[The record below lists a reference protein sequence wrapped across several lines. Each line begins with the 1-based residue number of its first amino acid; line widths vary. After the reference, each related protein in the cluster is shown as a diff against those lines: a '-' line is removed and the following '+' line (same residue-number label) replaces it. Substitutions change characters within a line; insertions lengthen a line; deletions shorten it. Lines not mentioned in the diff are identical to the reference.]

1 MAVAQLIDSRLQLSF
16 EDGVTEKGEVIIKN
30 KSFNNVKTSATPDQL
45 LAITV
50 ALVALQQKT
59 LHSIKRNDT
68 ELVTEE

>member
-1 MAVAQLIDSRLQLSF
+1 MAVAQLIDSRLQLGF
-16 EDGVTEKGEVIIKN
+16 EDGVTNTGRVIVKH
-30 KSFNNVKTSATPDQL
+30 KSFNNIKTSATPDQL

-59 LHSIKRNDT
+59 LYSIKRNDT